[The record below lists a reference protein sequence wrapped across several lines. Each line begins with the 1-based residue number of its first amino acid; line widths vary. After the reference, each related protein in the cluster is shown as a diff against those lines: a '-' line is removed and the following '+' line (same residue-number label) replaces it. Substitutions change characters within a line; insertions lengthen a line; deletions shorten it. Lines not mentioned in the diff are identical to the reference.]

1 MTSQPAPVFDQLL
14 LRDPHRRYNALRDE
28 APVHHIR
35 TPDGAPAWLVT
46 RYDDVRA
53 AFIDPR
59 LSVDKRLSS
68 TDGEHG
74 SSLPPELDAHLLN
87 RDPPDHTRLRRLAA
101 AAFTPRRV
109 ADLRPAVERIVS
121 TLLDGLVGHD
131 QAELIGSLASP
142 LPLQVMQEL
151 LGLPTQTSVD
161 FRRWT
166 NTLLSADANQPAQS
180 RSAMANMRRFLVE
193 QLAHKRARPGDDLLT
208 GLLAAREDDD
218 RLTDDE
224 LVAMLFL
231 LMFAGYDNT
240 AALIGNV
247 VHALLTNTELP
258 AAVRTGSLALDE
270 LVDGVLRWNPSFP
283 LAVRRFAREPI
294 TIAGQTIPAGDRI
307 WLCLASANRDPAQFT
322 APDTLGTT
330 GMRRPHLSFGHGI
343 HYCLGAPLARLQ
355 TTVAVTILLDR
366 FPGIRLAVPAHDIRW
381 RESFRLRGLVAL
393 PVFL

>member
-1 MTSQPAPVFDQLL
+1 MTSPPHVAFGHHL
-14 LRDPHRRYNALRDE
+14 LRDPHGQYNALRGQ

-35 TPDGAPAWLVT
+35 TPDGAPAWLVM

-53 AFIDPR
+53 ALTDPR
-59 LSVDKRLSS
+59 LSVDKRFSD

-109 ADLRPAVERIVS
+109 ADQAPAVATIVDA
-121 TLLDGLVGHD
+121 LLDGIAGQD
-131 QAELIGSLASP
+131 QAELIVGLASP
-142 LPLQVMQEL
+142 LPLQVMHEL

-161 FRRWT
+161 FRNWT

-180 RSAMANMRRFLVE
+180 RSAMATMRQFLMG
-193 QLAHKRARPGDDLLT
+193 QLARKRAQPGDDLLT
-208 GLLAAREDDD
+208 GLLAARDDDD
-218 RLTDDE
+218 RFTDDE
-224 LVAMLFL
+224 LLAMVFL

-247 VHALLTNTELP
+247 THALLTDAGLHD
-258 AAVRTGSLALDE
+258 AVRAGSVDLDSV
-270 LVDGVLRWNPSFP
+270 VDEVLRWNPSFP
-283 LAVRRFAREPI
+283 LAVRRFAREPV
-294 TIAGQTIPAGDRI
+294 TIAGHTIPAGDRV

-322 APDTLGTT
+322 EPDELGITPA
-330 GMRRPHLSFGHGI
+330 RRPHLAFGHGI

-355 TTVAVTILLDR
+355 TTVAVASLLDR
-366 FPGIRLAVPAHDIRW
+366 YPGIRLAVPAHELRW
-381 RESFRLRGLVAL
+381 RESFRVRGLAAL
-393 PVFL
+393 PVRL

>member
-1 MTSQPAPVFDQLL
+1 MTSRPAAIFDHRLL
-14 LRDPHRRYNALRDE
+14 HDPHRRYNALRDQ
-28 APVHHIR
+28 APVHHVL

-53 AFIDPR
+53 ALGDPR
-59 LSVDKRLSS
+59 LSVDKRFSG

-74 SSLPPELDAHLLN
+74 SSLPPELGAHLLN

-121 TLLDGLVGHD
+121 TLLDGLAGHD
-131 QAELIGSLASP
+131 HAELIGSLASP
-142 LPLQVMQEL
+142 LPLQVMHEL

-161 FRRWT
+161 FRTWT
-166 NTLLSADANQPAQS
+166 NTLLSAEANQPAQS
-180 RSAMANMRRFLVE
+180 RSAMANMRRFLIE
-193 QLAHKRARPGDDLLT
+193 QLAHKGAHPGDDLLT
-208 GLLAAREDDD
+208 GLLAARDDDD

-224 LVAMLFL
+224 LVAMVFL
-231 LMFAGYDNT
+231 LMFAGYDNS

-247 VHALLTNTELP
+247 THALLTNAEVHE
-258 AAVRTGSLALDE
+258 AARAGSLALDE
-270 LVDGVLRWNPSFP
+270 LIDEVLRWNPSFP

-294 TIAGQTIPAGDRI
+294 TIAGQAIPAGDRI
-307 WLCLASANRDPAQFT
+307 WLCLASANRDPAQFSE
-322 APDTLGTT
+322 PDELGMP
-330 GMRRPHLSFGHGI
+330 GERRPHLSFGHGI

-355 TTVAVTILLDR
+355 TTVAVTSLVAR

-393 PVFL
+393 PVLL

>member
-1 MTSQPAPVFDQLL
+1 MTAQPAPVFDQRL
-14 LRDPHRRYNALRDE
+14 LRDPHRRYNALRDQ
-28 APVHHIR
+28 APVHRVR

-59 LSVDKRLSS
+59 LSVDKRFSG

-109 ADLRPAVERIVS
+109 ADLRPAVEKTVS
-121 TLLDGLVGHD
+121 TLLDGLAGNDH
-131 QAELIGSLASP
+131 AELIGSLASP
-142 LPLQVMQEL
+142 LPLQVMHEL

-161 FRRWT
+161 FRTWT

-180 RSAMANMRRFLVE
+180 RSAMANMRRFLIE
-193 QLAHKRARPGDDLLT
+193 QLAHKRAQPGDDLLT
-208 GLLAAREDDD
+208 GFLCVREDDD
-218 RLTDDE
+218 GLTDDE

-247 VHALLTNTELP
+247 IHALLTNVEL
-258 AAVRTGSLALDE
+258 AEAVRTGSLAVDE

-307 WLCLASANRDPAQFT
+307 WLCLASANRDPAHFT
-322 APDTLGTT
+322 EPDEIGIAD
-330 GMRRPHLSFGHGI
+330 MRRPHLSFGHGI

-355 TTVAVTILLDR
+355 TTVAVASLFDR
-366 FPGIRLAVPAHDIRW
+366 FPGIRLAVPVQDLQW

-393 PVFL
+393 PVSL

>member
-1 MTSQPAPVFDQLL
+1 MTSRPTAVFDQCL
-14 LRDPHRRYNALRDE
+14 LRDPHSRYNALRDQ
-28 APVHHIR
+28 APVHHVL

-46 RYDDVRA
+46 RYNDVRA
-53 AFIDPR
+53 AFTDPR
-59 LSVDKRLSS
+59 LSVDKRFSG

-101 AAFTPRRV
+101 AACTPRRV
-109 ADLRPAVERIVS
+109 ADLHPAVERIVS
-121 TLLDGLVGHD
+121 TLLDGLAGHD
-131 QAELIGSLASP
+131 RAELIGSLASP
-142 LPLQVMQEL
+142 LPLQVMHEL
-151 LGLPTQTSVD
+151 LGLPTQANID
-161 FRRWT
+161 FRTWT

-180 RSAMANMRRFLVE
+180 RAAMANMRRFLIE
-193 QLAHKRARPGDDLLT
+193 QLAHKRAQPGDDLLT

-224 LVAMLFL
+224 LVAMVFL

-240 AALIGNV
+240 AALIGTV
-247 VHALLTNTELP
+247 THALLTNAELHE
-258 AAVRTGSLALDE
+258 AVRGGSLALDE
-270 LVDGVLRWNPSFP
+270 LIDEVLRWNPAFP

-322 APDTLGTT
+322 QPDELGII
-330 GMRRPHLSFGHGI
+330 GLRRPHLSFGHGI

-355 TTVAVTILLDR
+355 TTIAVTSLLNR
-366 FPGIRLAVPAHDIRW
+366 FPEMRLAVSAHDIRW
-381 RESFRLRGLVAL
+381 RESFRLRGLIAL
-393 PVFL
+393 PVYL

>member
-1 MTSQPAPVFDQLL
+1 MTARPAVVFDQRL
-14 LRDPHRRYNALRDE
+14 LRDPYRRYNALRDQ
-28 APVHHIR
+28 APVHHVR

-53 AFIDPR
+53 AFTDPR
-59 LSVDKRLSS
+59 LSVDKRFSR

-109 ADLRPAVERIVS
+109 ADLRPAVERTVS
-121 TLLDGLVGHD
+121 TLLDGLAGDGH
-131 QAELIGSLASP
+131 AELIGSLAAP
-142 LPLQVMQEL
+142 LPLRVMHEL
-151 LGLPTQTSVD
+151 LGLPTQASVD
-161 FRRWT
+161 FRMWT

-180 RSAMANMRRFLVE
+180 RSAMANMRRFLIE
-193 QLAHKRARPGDDLLT
+193 QVAHKRARPGNDLLT

-247 VHALLTNTELP
+247 VHALLTNAELP

-283 LAVRRFAREPI
+283 LAVRRFARESI
-294 TIAGQTIPAGDRI
+294 TIAGQKIPAGDRI
-307 WLCLASANRDPAQFT
+307 WLCLASANRDPEQFT
-322 APDTLGTT
+322 KPDELGIVD
-330 GMRRPHLSFGHGI
+330 MRRPHLSFGHGI

-355 TTVAVTILLDR
+355 TIVAVTSLLDR
-366 FPGIRLAVPAHDIRW
+366 FPGIRLAVPAHTIRW